1 MHDGPEALRELEERL
16 DALEK
21 RVQRLEHP
29 EEPESAMGMAQEADL
44 TSGMPAAVS
53 LAETAGWFPVL
64 GRALLGIAGA
74 YLLRAVVESGLLA
87 PLPVAV
93 LALAYTF
100 GWVVWAVRMEA
111 RSQVEGSAYAATSV
125 LILGPMLWELVLRFH
140 AFGARA
146 SAVVLC
152 GYVVA
157 AGAIAW
163 RRAFSI
169 VPDVVFT
176 GAAVIA
182 LGLAIATHAL
192 LAFVAALLLLTL
204 LGKIYLLRGP
214 HDWSRALVSLVTDA
228 AVWLLI
234 YIYSAPPAAREN
246 YAAAG
251 ATVLMM
257 PGLLLFAMD
266 AVAVTWTALGR
277 GLELKVWQVLQ
288 AMLSFALAAASVL
301 TFVRVGGAM
310 GLGAACLILST
321 VCYAAAFGVFRRKAG
336 ARNFA
341 VYATWSGGLL
351 MAGLYW
357 ALPLEGAAIGLSVAA
372 LGAVILGVL
381 QECGALEIQGAIFL
395 GSGALA
401 AGLPGFV
408 ARAFLTAQPERL
420 TAGVAAVTVLG
431 AGCYAVVRERVSEG
445 WRAQLLH
452 LVPALVAACGG
463 VALLV
468 HGTLGVIAHFIPPSE
483 MHAVLTRTLALCVLA
498 LLLAFAGAHWH
509 RLEVTRIAYAA
520 LIFMAVKLLYEDLR
534 VGRMGLIAASIFVF
548 AVTLIGVPRMAHPR
562 AKH

>member
-1 MHDGPEALRELEERL
+1 MHDGPEALREIEERL
-16 DALEK
+16 DALEQ
-21 RVQRLEHP
+21 RVRRLEHP
-29 EEPESAMGMAQEADL
+29 EEPASAMAIALEADT
-44 TSGMPAAVS
+44 TSGMQASVS
-53 LAETAGWFPVL
+53 LEGTAGWFPVL

-74 YLLRAVVESGLLA
+74 YVLRAVVESGLLA
-87 PLPVAV
+87 PRPVAV

-100 GWVVWAVRMEA
+100 GWVVWAVRMEG
-111 RSQVEGSAYAATSV
+111 RSRAEGSAYAATSV

-163 RRAFSI
+163 RRASSI

-176 GAAVIA
+176 GAAAIA

-214 HDWSRALVSLVTDA
+214 HDWSRALVGLVTDA
-228 AVWLLI
+228 AVWLLL
-234 YIYSAPPAAREN
+234 YIYSAPPAARED

-251 ATVLMM
+251 ATTLMM
-257 PGLLLFAMD
+257 PGVLLFAMD
-266 AVAVTWTALGR
+266 AAAVTWTAWGR
-277 GLELKVWQVLQ
+277 GLDLRVWQALQ

-301 TFVRVGGAM
+301 TFARMGSAR
-310 GLGAACLILST
+310 GLGAACLILSAA
-321 VCYAAAFGVFRRKAG
+321 CYTAAFGVFRRRPG
-336 ARNFA
+336 RRNFS
-341 VYATWSGGLL
+341 VYAAWSGGLL

-357 ALPLEGAAIGLSVAA
+357 TLPLEGAAVSLSVAA

-381 QECGALEIQGAIFL
+381 QECSALEIQGAVFL
-395 GSGALA
+395 GGGALA
-401 AGLPGFV
+401 AGLPGYV
-408 ARAFLTAQPERL
+408 ARAFSAAQPEQL

-431 AGCYAVVRERVSEG
+431 AGCYAVARERVSEG

-452 LVPALVAACGG
+452 LVPALVAACGA

-468 HGTLGVIAHFIPPSE
+468 HAALGAIAHFIPTSE
-483 MHAVLTRTLALCVLA
+483 LHAVMTRTLALCVMA

-509 RLEVTRIAYAA
+509 RLEVTRIAYAV

-534 VGRMGLIAASIFVF
+534 MGRMGFIATSIFLF